1 MSFSNYK
8 NNGETILEL
17 FNPLLINLLEE
28 NFSSNNTYSVDPNT
42 STSVSPVGPELLQL
56 NLKPSFKL
64 EKKSKKVE
72 KDDEL
77 EVNKVRNKLKKKF
90 REKIDFDEEYES
102 VPEEEKL
109 AIDQL
114 DISSLSIQRPVRPK
128 TIDSQNKIGLSNISG
143 NNFPS
148 KKKKVSTI
156 VRTNKKE
163 SETTVITKP
172 ELVTLTDPLTV
183 QELSKLF
190 VVTETEI
197 IKKLFLKGIVVTLN
211 NCIDMQTCITLG
223 QDFGIQ
229 VQVTSKSEYINEDK
243 VLLKN
248 TDPSKTQSRP
258 PIITV
263 MGHVDHGKTTLLDKI
278 RKTQVAQKESG
289 GITQKLG
296 AYEVDIVYKD
306 ENRKLVFLDTP
317 GHEAFSGMRNRG
329 IKVTDVAILVV
340 AADDGVRPQTIEAI
354 NCIKKAEVPLIVAIN
369 KIDKEDAN
377 VENIKQEL
385 SKYDLISESWGGDT
399 LMVPISA
406 KQGTNIDTLLEM
418 ILLISDVENFT
429 ANPEAQAEGTILESH
444 IDRTKGPVAS
454 ILVQNGTLKV
464 GDIFVSK
471 DAIGKIR
478 GIVDSTGNKIPAAGP
493 SSPVVVWGLSK
504 PPVTGD
510 LFSVYLS
517 EKEAKLAVE
526 EAQLSIEKT
535 TNSSLLKDTYSI
547 SEVTQ
552 KGIINLIIKADIQGS
567 LEAIITTLNK
577 MSLPEVPIKV
587 LYASPGE
594 ITETDIE
601 FAHTSSAQILS
612 FNTTLASGANKAA
625 KMCNVSIKQYNVI
638 YDLFDYVQEL
648 IDEFIGPQYDEQF
661 IGSSIVKNIFP
672 LGKSYVAGVKVVEGK
687 IIRSCHIKVFR
698 NNIIVYEGL
707 LNSLKRLKDEVMEVK
722 EPLECG
728 IFVKDFDTW
737 QENDLVKGFT
747 LIEKKKIKH

>member
-1 MSFSNYK
+1 MSLSNYK
-8 NNGETILEL
+8 NNGDTILEL
-17 FNPLLINLLEE
+17 FNPLLINIPEE
-28 NFSSNNTYSVDPNT
+28 SLSSNISYSIET
-42 STSVSPVGPELLQL
+42 SNSVNSVNPEILQL

-64 EKKSKKVE
+64 DKKSKKIE

-90 REKIDFDEEYES
+90 REKIELEDEYDS
-102 VPEEEKL
+102 IPEEEKL
-109 AIDQL
+109 INDPI
-114 DISSLSIQRPVRPK
+114 DISSLSIQRPIKPK
-128 TIDSQNKIGLSNISG
+128 HLDFTNKLAVSAPSTLNISH
-143 NNFPS
+143 
-148 KKKKVSTI
+148 KKKKSNNITSST
-156 VRTNKKE
+156 KKE
-163 SETTVITKP
+163 IGDNILTKP
-172 ELVTLTDPLTV
+172 TSITISNSLTV

-190 VVTETEI
+190 VINETEI
-197 IKKLFLKGIVVTLN
+197 IKRLFLKGIIVTLN
-211 NCIDMQTCITLG
+211 NCIDVQTCISLG

-229 VQVTSKSEYINEDK
+229 VDLNKQIEGYTENRLVHKYLDTAKI
-243 VLLKN
+243 
-248 TDPSKTQSRP
+248 QSRP

-296 AYEVDIVYKD
+296 AYEVEISYKD
-306 ENRKLVFLDTP
+306 EKRKLVFLDTP

-340 AADDGVRPQTIEAI
+340 AADDGVRPQTVEAI

-377 VENIKQEL
+377 VDNIQQEL
-385 SKYDLISESWGGDT
+385 SKYGLISESWGGDI
-399 LMVPISA
+399 LMIPISA
-406 KQGTNIDTLLEM
+406 KQGTNIETLLEM
-418 ILLISDVENFT
+418 IVLISDVENFS
-429 ANPEAQAEGTILESH
+429 ADPETQAEGTILESH

-454 ILVQNGTLKV
+454 ILVQNGTLKI

-471 DAIGKIR
+471 DVIGKIR
-478 GIVDSTGNKIPAAGP
+478 GIVDSNGEKLLSAPP
-493 SSPVVVWGLSK
+493 SSPVLIWGLSK

-510 LFSVYLS
+510 LFSVYLN
-517 EKEAKLAVE
+517 EKEAKLAVQ
-526 EAQLSIEKT
+526 EAQIKTEETSIG
-535 TNSSLLKDTYSI
+535 SLLKDNYSV
-547 SEVTQ
+547 SEVDQ

-567 LEAIITTLNK
+567 LEAIISTLNK
-577 MSLPEVPIKV
+577 MSLPEVPIKI

-625 KMCNVSIKQYNVI
+625 KMFNISVKEYNVI

-648 IDEFIGPQYDEQF
+648 IDDFIGPQYDEQF
-661 IGSSIVKNIFP
+661 IGSAVVKNIFP
-672 LGKSYVAGVKVVEGK
+672 LGKSYVAGLKVIEGK
-687 IIRSCHIKVFR
+687 LVRSCHVKIER
-698 NNIIVYEGL
+698 SNQIIYQGT
-707 LNSLKRLKDEVMEVK
+707 LNSLKRLKDEVLEVK

-728 IFVKDFDTW
+728 VFIKDFDTW
-737 QENDLVKGFT
+737 QENDLVKGFNLT
-747 LIEKKKIKH
+747 EKKKIK